1 MIAWIP
7 TVLIQP
13 RLQSAIPNA
22 ISFVF
27 SASLWSGEDRY
38 NHPPVADRE
47 RWGVKKFLLAVMML
61 WHESDSSIPSPA
73 CSLLSSGTHAYTYRN
88 ICVSAHQLP
97 SKLIPP
103 PTLLQSVG
111 MYNGVATVEN
121 NVEVSQNTKNRITI
135 RPSNATPGYLPEKNG
150 EPWLE
155 KIHAPQCSQLHCLQ

>member
-38 NHPPVADRE
+38 NHPPVADGE

-73 CSLLSSGTHAYTYRN
+73 RSLLSSGTRAHTYRN

-103 PTLLQSVG
+103 PTLLHSQWECIV
-111 MYNGVATVEN
+111 VWPLWN

-135 RPSNATPGYLPEKNG
+135 RPSNTTPGYLPEKNG

-155 KIHAPQCSQLHCLQ
+155 QIPAPQCSQLHCLH